1 MCVFALLAEPAAFCF
16 NGNKAMPTFVCQFKP
31 WEVAIPPS
39 PVMSQQD
46 GSASRGRASS
56 SKCGELKRRRRGEES
71 AENRGAPADLPDRTP
86 NSKSLHPS
94 ELADSD
100 NDSSD
105 FFPPG
110 QPDRDDDL
118 DEEPAPK
125 AKANTKA
132 GRLFRAKKAKEGAKA
147 EAAAAKAKA
156 AAVTEQQQQQDGSA
170 SWGRASSSKS
180 GELKRW
186 RDESAEGRGALASLP
201 FTPRSK
207 KAAGQTDTEN
217 QPVTGQVAQEQP
229 LVFSEDESAAIPRAE
244 ARRTRARM
252 IREAD
257 EDFDPD
263 QKRLEETIT
272 GTALEPEGKRKAA
285 TKLDEDE
292 FMLFILS
299 LPPNTKAKAE
309 AKAVAKQPSRRRG
322 KGKAK
327 AAAKPAKHKLSKA
340 KKANADAAVAKLAH
354 SDHNS
359 DQEPATKPG
368 RPRQAA
374 SSKKQSKEKGDSQFP
389 KGRGTKRTASSEA
402 ASAVI
407 AAPEEDEPIRLSAFE
422 ARVAEESF
430 FTFLRRFHPD
440 SFLPDWSAVPVLDA
454 TAFQLSPVVSFGGEA
469 GAAVEKAPKAPGAKA
484 PVQVKQELPDEVP
497 PCDTTFVQVQ
507 QELCDT
513 AEAEEEEQQDP
524 ESPSHEPPGL
534 AEVAEEPEETEELRR
549 KEFRQHFADQCRA
562 FGERKRSVIQ
572 ARLAEED
579 PTGIFEKLIVHWT
592 EEQLKRQTTL
602 GKVRIPETKEQFLF
616 RILKACPAMA
626 TKERL
631 REYWKLPPH
640 QPGSMVLWTEA
651 FGRIDRETELN
662 ALPIWNG
669 DTVFLLGEEEFTH
682 HDAVKDELGE
692 LLFFE
697 SNRKGASGQ
706 RDIFLTHWKRLQHA
720 ILGEHVGIPFKGVRL
735 KLLDTMLDFFLQK
748 TPKSYRAF
756 VPAIINSIRRYTE
769 ADKLELFRSCGVR
782 PGKYDDFWDL
792 LDAEQVEAEL
802 RRSVKY
808 PLTGDAGREVKAARA
823 LAKVDANR
831 DQQKLVK
838 AETKVKKKQEDEGQ
852 DEEQEEEAPRR
863 RGLRSGVKPART
875 TASQSSSVLTA

>member
-1 MCVFALLAEPAAFCF
+1 
-16 NGNKAMPTFVCQFKP
+16 
-31 WEVAIPPS
+31 
-39 PVMSQQD
+39 MSQQD
-46 GSASRGRASS
+46 GSASREEERSPR
-56 SKCGELKRRRRGEES
+56 KTEELLPTYPGELR
-71 AENRGAPADLPDRTP
+71 
-86 NSKSLHPS
+86 
-94 ELADSD
+94 
-100 NDSSD
+100 
-105 FFPPG
+105 
-110 QPDRDDDL
+110 
-118 DEEPAPK
+118 
-125 AKANTKA
+125 
-132 GRLFRAKKAKEGAKA
+132 
-147 EAAAAKAKA
+147 
-156 AAVTEQQQQQDGSA
+156 
-170 SWGRASSSKS
+170 
-180 GELKRW
+180 RW

-217 QPVTGQVAQEQP
+217 QPVTGQ
-229 LVFSEDESAAIPRAE
+229 DESAAIPRAE

-292 FMLFILS
+292 FML
-299 LPPNTKAKAE
+299 
-309 AKAVAKQPSRRRG
+309 
-322 KGKAK
+322 
-327 AAAKPAKHKLSKA
+327 
-340 KKANADAAVAKLAH
+340 
-354 SDHNS
+354 
-359 DQEPATKPG
+359 
-368 RPRQAA
+368 
-374 SSKKQSKEKGDSQFP
+374 QFP

-497 PCDTTFVQVQ
+497 PCDTTFVQ
-507 QELCDT
+507 
-513 AEAEEEEQQDP
+513 AEEEEQQDP

-626 TKERL
+626 TKVRQRSHVYFFLADPGNLRFPTVMVQCPLEEGFCFGWLEERL